1 MGRHIVKGA
10 VDDRK
15 WELWPGVRPCWRV
28 LMRSKQLPKAANA
41 RVLCLCVCVRYWSY
55 HAAGTCAS
63 VLTLVLSP
71 TSYVRSGSNRKLEVL
86 VLRRGENRSAGEKPL
101 GARMRNN
108 KKPTNGVDTE
118 IWNRA
123 TFVEGDRSDNFAILT
138 PPHWPITSRT
148 NKVQT
153 YSVWTAFASLSST
166 WPLNCLVVTYTVVSS
181 TEITICT
188 HFLRGSRLFITKACP
203 TSAVYCTCIW
213 RTPVIHFKTNE

>member
-1 MGRHIVKGA
+1 M
-10 VDDRK
+10 
-15 WELWPGVRPCWRV
+15 
-28 LMRSKQLPKAANA
+28 
-41 RVLCLCVCVRYWSY
+41 
-55 HAAGTCAS
+55 
-63 VLTLVLSP
+63 
-71 TSYVRSGSNRKLEVL
+71 RSGSNRKLEVL

-101 GARMRNN
+101 GARTRNN
-108 KKPTNGVDTE
+108 NKPTNGVDTE

-138 PPHWPITSRT
+138 PPDWPITSRT

-166 WPLNCLVVTYTVVSS
+166 WPLNCLVVTYTVVSY

-188 HFLRGSRLFITKACP
+188 HFLRGSRLLITKACP